1 MSRAGKTK
9 IKRRIF
15 TSLWLSLEGFGSTQ
29 LVGHAGCRRHGQ
41 GGTGGD
47 MGTSNPPSQPARRGN
62 VPPQQGLGRC
72 QQPFPFDP
80 GGKWK
85 EQSWNT
91 SSSSLAA
98 KGRGILE
105 QRCLQDSWGV
115 EESLCRAINT
125 GKVTSAE
132 GKTPAAGSEE
142 TWSSVPPTGDALH
155 VLAHPC
161 PHCSLHPG
169 SFQPGICTAQDS
181 PQDKS
186 GREAA

>member
-9 IKRRIF
+9 IKRGIF
-15 TSLWLSLEGFGSTQ
+15 TSIWFSLEGFGSTQ
-29 LVGHAGCRRHGQ
+29 LVGHAGCRRHRQ

-47 MGTSNPPSQPARRGN
+47 MGTSNPASQPARRGN
-62 VPPQQGLGRC
+62 VPAQQGLGCC
-72 QQPFPFDP
+72 QQPFSFDP

-91 SSSSLAA
+91 SSSSLGA

-115 EESLCRAINT
+115 EESLCRATNT

-132 GKTPAAGSEE
+132 EKTPAAGSKE
-142 TWSSVPPTGDALH
+142 TWSSAPATGDALH

-161 PHCSLHPG
+161 PHWSSHTG
-169 SFQPGICTAQDS
+169 SFQPGICTARDS
-181 PQDKS
+181 PQD
-186 GREAA
+186 